1 MWISFTC
8 RYEPCGS
15 YRKNGFQEGRSK
27 EMRTK
32 VFIDALNLGNLL
44 LNDAVVTSFVTD
56 VQDERADACSMKCKS
71 TMKRLLLTAR

>member
-1 MWISFTC
+1 MQIRTMW
-8 RYEPCGS
+8 ELQ
-15 YRKNGFQEGRSK
+15 KKMVFQKVGQ
-27 EMRTK
+27 MRTK

-71 TMKRLLLTAR
+71 TMKRLLTAR